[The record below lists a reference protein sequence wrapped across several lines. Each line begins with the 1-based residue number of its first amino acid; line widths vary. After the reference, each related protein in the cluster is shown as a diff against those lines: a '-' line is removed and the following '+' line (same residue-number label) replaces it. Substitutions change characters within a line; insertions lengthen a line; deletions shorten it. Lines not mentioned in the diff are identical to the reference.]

1 MDAGVP
7 QVVVQHAMSKQDV
20 YDFYRAMAPDPDL
33 RRLRCKVGLV
43 LVPACLLIAA
53 AALLTASFP
62 LACGALAAV
71 AVTGAQVFGRTW
83 AWLSARRG
91 LATLAVGGRSLAV
104 DAGGVGAATVSGT
117 SLVPWSSVLRVC
129 EADRWIGFVTRQTAK
144 AFLIV
149 PMPAATL
156 GEAER
161 AAIRGWAAAAERPWR
176 DLRRVARGTGARVG

>member
-33 RRLRCKVGLV
+33 RRLRFKVARV
-43 LVPACLLIAA
+43 LVPMCLLIVL

-62 LACGALAAV
+62 LACGAAA
-71 AVTGAQVFGRTW
+71 AAAFTAAQLYGRTW

-91 LATLAVGGRSLAV
+91 LATLAVGGRSIAV
-104 DAGGVGAATVSGT
+104 DAGGIGAATAAGT
-117 SLVPWSSVLRVC
+117 SLVPWPSVLRVC

-144 AFLIV
+144 AFMIV
-149 PMPAATL
+149 PMPAAAL

-161 AAIRGWAAAAERPWR
+161 AAVRGWAAAAQRPWR
-176 DLRRVARGTGARVG
+176 DLRRVAGPATARVG